1 MTNLDL
7 MRSYATV
14 GRKGRMHR
22 LKIGKRSGAPAP
34 QSAMTTMC
42 TTKAA
47 SPTNTGIGAAASSS
61 SIESRLVCGD
71 EVGSRRASCHE
82 SRHRQTRR
90 EARFA
95 ICGRDSEEAAG
106 GHRLRSVMLPPWV
119 LCLGTAVRMPAM
131 PLVRVPAVQ
140 LSAQR
145 PVRASPY
152 ALKALR
158 DLALLTDQLSELRSA
173 VQPAAEQGEYAL
185 SRGPSSELASLSSTL
200 DAGTGKLSASLDSLA
215 KAMRAQPT
223 TEEKV
228 GSAEVEGGAGGAG
241 GPASLKTLTLEA
253 SRLHQL
259 VDEER
264 QLIAI
269 LEEQESGTASRTRA
283 AFDQIDADGN
293 GELTFAEFEEGAKA
307 LLHVGA
313 TQDSSLRAEM
323 EARFSS
329 ADTDKSGSLNY
340 SEFVTLLQSLRGEAL
355 EPLRQAFTSGLQACG
370 RPRPLALGLSPLTPR
385 R

>member
-1 MTNLDL
+1 M
-7 MRSYATV
+7 M
-14 GRKGRMHR
+14 
-22 LKIGKRSGAPAP
+22 
-34 QSAMTTMC
+34 
-42 TTKAA
+42 
-47 SPTNTGIGAAASSS
+47 
-61 SIESRLVCGD
+61 
-71 EVGSRRASCHE
+71 
-82 SRHRQTRR
+82 
-90 EARFA
+90 
-95 ICGRDSEEAAG
+95 
-106 GHRLRSVMLPPWV
+106 PPWV
-119 LCLGTAVRMPAM
+119 LCVGTAVRVPAM

-185 SRGPSSELASLSSTL
+185 SGRPTELASLSSTL
-200 DAGTGKLSASLDSLA
+200 DVGTGKLSASLDSLA
-215 KAMRAQPT
+215 NAMRSAP
-223 TEEKV
+223 TEEKAS
-228 GSAEVEGGAGGAG
+228 GAEAEGGASG
-241 GPASLKTLTLEA
+241 GPASLKSLTLEA

-283 AFDQIDADGN
+283 AFDQIDADGD

-329 ADTDKSGSLNY
+329 ADTDASGSLNY

-355 EPLRQAFTSGLQACG
+355 EPLRQAFTSGLQA
-370 RPRPLALGLSPLTPR
+370 
-385 R
+385 

>member
-215 KAMRAQPT
+215 KAMRAVP

-228 GSAEVEGGAGGAG
+228 GSAEAEGGAGGAG

>member
-1 MTNLDL
+1 MSREPTQTN
-7 MRSYATV
+7 
-14 GRKGRMHR
+14 
-22 LKIGKRSGAPAP
+22 
-34 QSAMTTMC
+34 
-42 TTKAA
+42 
-47 SPTNTGIGAAASSS
+47 
-61 SIESRLVCGD
+61 E
-71 EVGSRRASCHE
+71 
-82 SRHRQTRR
+82 TRGL
-90 EARFA
+90 FA

-215 KAMRAQPT
+215 KAMRAQPP

-355 EPLRQAFTSGLQACG
+355 EPLRQAFTSGLQACH